1 MIRRFGPMLALALA
15 TALPGAARAGDQ
27 TFGGYECPTD
37 CRGHQRGYR
46 WAEEQRVSGPADC
59 RVGSRDFIEGCN
71 VYLEDPLR
79 GADLDDAG
87 APIDW

>member
-1 MIRRFGPMLALALA
+1 LPILAAAALGLAV
-15 TALPGAARAGDQ
+15 PAAAHASDQ

-46 WAEEQRVSGPADC
+46 WAEEQGVRDRSDC
-59 RVGSRDFIEGCN
+59 RVGSSDFIEGCY

-79 GADLDDAG
+79 GADVDDAG
-87 APIDW
+87 AEIEW